1 MPRLQS
7 PLLISCAVAA
17 AVLAACGGSSA
28 TTTPTP
34 TPLSQAQIQARYTSA
49 ATAYNTSETQ
59 ISLTEN
65 SSCDAGSPSAAL
77 TACQMAFSAQRQAT
91 IAYDN
96 ALRAT
101 PYTGTAATDASHLR
115 SDDAAIEAL
124 LEQAATAP
132 SLATIASVQDQII
145 PLLATAAT
153 AAATLRADIGLQ
165 PPA

>member
-1 MPRLQS
+1 MPRFLS
-7 PLLISCAVAA
+7 PFLISCAVATT
-17 AVLAACGGSSA
+17 VLAACGGSSVTA
-28 TTTPTP
+28 TPTP
-34 TPLSQAQIQARYTSA
+34 TPLSQEQIQARYTAA
-49 ATAYNTSETQ
+49 ATAYNASETQ
-59 ISLTEN
+59 ISITEN
-65 SSCDAGSPSAAL
+65 ASCDVGSPSAAL

-96 ALRAT
+96 AIRAT
-101 PYTGTAATDASHLR
+101 PYSGTAATDASHLL

-132 SLATIASVQDQII
+132 SLATIANVQGQII

-153 AAATLRADIGLQ
+153 AAATLRADIGLK

>member
-7 PLLISCAVAA
+7 PVLISCALAA
-17 AVLAACGGSSA
+17 AVVAACGGTTVA
-28 TTTPTP
+28 TTPTP
-34 TPLSQAQIQARYTSA
+34 TPLSQSEIQARYTVA
-49 ATAYNTSETQ
+49 ATAYNRSEAQ
-59 ISLTEN
+59 IALTEN
-65 SSCDAGSPSAAL
+65 AACDVGSPTAAL
-77 TACQMAFSAQRQAT
+77 PACQMAFSAQRQAT

-101 PYTGTAATDASHLR
+101 PYTGTAATDASHLL

-132 SLATIASVQDQII
+132 SLATIASVQDQVI

-153 AAATLRADIGLQ
+153 AAATLRSDIGLK
-165 PPA
+165 